1 MTAAGSRDQI
11 VLVHTS
17 DLHIGTSLMPD
28 PDDFHGSLGAGYNP
42 HDYRLLPYL
51 ANAIADAM
59 KLVGP
64 VEPEALRYVMGG
76 DLTQG
81 GLDNDYATAFA
92 LLHEK
97 IEWRRGPR
105 SRTIGLGWPVDR
117 VIMVPGNHDHWR
129 HKTRQTAFT
138 RGLAP
143 DWFVAT
149 PWRHDVE
156 TVGKTM
162 RLEIYGV
169 DSNSG
174 LEHQK
179 PGTRNLFAR
188 GVISDDEFL
197 RLEDELRE
205 APALVDGHVRVR
217 ALLCHHALSSD
228 GGFFSAD
235 PLIDDSRDTLLALA
249 GRYDIS
255 VVLTGHTHE
264 FHEQDWP
271 IAPGSSQKVK
281 ELRCATTLQGTRTN
295 PGLQGFWIH
304 SLVRSTSP
312 AGTPSCEWTAWK
324 FQFTAGRFDVD
335 IVKPARLSITS

>member
-17 DLHIGTSLMPD
+17 DLHIGTSLMTD
-28 PDDFHGSLGAGYNP
+28 ADDFISGLNSGYNP
-42 HDYRLLPYL
+42 HDHRLLPYL
-51 ANAIADAM
+51 ADAIADGL
-59 KLVGP
+59 KLAGP

-92 LLHEK
+92 LLHEQ

-129 HKTRQTAFT
+129 HKTRQTAYT

-156 TVGKTM
+156 NASKTL

-174 LEHQK
+174 LEGKK
-179 PGTRNLFAR
+179 PSKLNVFAK

-197 RLEDELRE
+197 RLESELKN
-205 APALVDGHVRVR
+205 APARVDGQGRVRV
-217 ALLCHHALSSD
+217 LLCHHAFSSN
-228 GGFFSAD
+228 GLFGAR
-235 PLIDDSRDTLLALA
+235 PLVQESRERLLALA
-249 GRYDIS
+249 ARHDIS
-255 VVLTGHTHE
+255 TVLTGHTHE
-264 FHEQDWP
+264 FHEEDWP
-271 IAPGSSQKVK
+271 IAPASTRTVK
-281 ELRCATTLQGTRTN
+281 ELRCATTLQGTRKN

-304 SLVRSTSP
+304 RLIPASSSTG
-312 AGTPSCEWTAWK
+312 AHSCEWTTWK
-324 FQFTAGRFDVD
+324 YQFSAGRFELDNVNP
-335 IVKPARLSITS
+335 VPFSITT